1 MRTGT
6 AARHAAL
13 GAVAWLLAAT
23 GTFAQTPVSDFG
35 QVPTRVRVG
44 DTVYVTDSSGRQ
56 HKGMLFDVSASRL
69 VLESGGKRRDFPAGQ
84 VAAIS
89 WRAPDS
95 LGNGAL
101 AGMAVGA
108 GLTGI
113 ALLGSCGS
121 TDCGGWAFLAMLAY
135 GGIGAGIGAGID
147 ALIPGKMIPVY
158 RSASGTQGASFSFSP
173 ILSPRRQGLAA
184 TVRF

>member
-1 MRTGT
+1 M
-6 AARHAAL
+6 
-13 GAVAWLLAAT
+13 AWLLAAT

-121 TDCGGWAFLAMLAY
+121 TDCGGWRSSPCSRPAASAPAS
-135 GGIGAGIGAGID
+135 GRASTRSS
-147 ALIPGKMIPVY
+147 PGRIIPVY

>member
-1 MRTGT
+1 MSTGT

-35 QVPTRVRVG
+35 QVSTRVRVG
-44 DTVYVTDSSGRQ
+44 ETVYVTDSAGRE
-56 HKGMLFDVSASRL
+56 HKGMLFDLSPSRL
-69 VLESGGKRRDFPAGQ
+69 VLESGSKRQDFPAGE

-101 AGMAVGA
+101 TGMAVGV
-108 GLTGI
+108 GLMGI
-113 ALLGSCGS
+113 AALSSCNS
-121 TDCGGWAFLAMLAY
+121 SDCGGWVFLGMLAY

-158 RSASGTQGASFSFSP
+158 RSASGKQGASLSFSP